1 MKWYD
6 GCLLLAHKDLQRSLS
21 CFEIVE
27 DEIIIRINGSTIDEA
42 AEGRGSHDTH
52 QSPPKGA
59 SSSIIFF
66 LVHDIEASEL
76 AIG

>member
-1 MKWYD
+1 
-6 GCLLLAHKDLQRSLS
+6 
-21 CFEIVE
+21 VE

-66 LVHDIEASEL
+66 WCTISRPLNL
-76 AIG
+76 P